1 MHIADYALIRALLDS
16 VPPDTMSTLEQA
28 SAHLGIDLAE
38 RGAERTVIV
47 IGSGQHLP
55 KTLLVGIPRGP
66 ERPDLQ
72 FVRITDELFEQL
84 SDPVSALPDVATLRA
99 FDCLPLR
106 VKEPALQPPIWS
118 PDFRNKHAKR
128 GRHRTR

>member
-1 MHIADYALIRALLDS
+1 MNIKDCALIRDLLDA
-16 VPPDTMSTLEQA
+16 VPAETMTTLEQA

-38 RGAERTVIV
+38 AGAERTVIV
-47 IGSGQHLP
+47 IGGGRHLA

-66 ERPDLQ
+66 ERPELR
-72 FVRITDELFEQL
+72 FVQITDELFEQL
-84 SDPVSALPDVATLRA
+84 SDPVNAIPDVATLRA

-106 VKEPALQPPIWS
+106 VKDPIQQPPIWS

-128 GRHRTR
+128 GRQRTR

>member
-1 MHIADYALIRALLDS
+1 MNIVNCELLRDLLDA
-16 VPPDTMSTLEQA
+16 VPAETMTTLEQA

-38 RGAERTVIV
+38 PGAERMVIV
-47 IGSGQHLP
+47 IGGGRYLP

-72 FVRITDELFEQL
+72 FVQITDELFEQL
-84 SDPVSALPDVATLRA
+84 SDPVNAIPDVATLRA

-106 VKEPALQPPIWS
+106 VKEPVLQPPIWS
-118 PDFRNKHAKR
+118 PDFRNKYAKR
-128 GRHRTR
+128 ARNRTR